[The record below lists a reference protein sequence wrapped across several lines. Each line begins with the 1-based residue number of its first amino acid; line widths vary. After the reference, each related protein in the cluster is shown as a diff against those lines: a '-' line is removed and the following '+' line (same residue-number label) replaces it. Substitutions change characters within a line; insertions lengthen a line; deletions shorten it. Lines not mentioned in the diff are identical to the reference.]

1 MTNREKA
8 LCNGIIHSASL
19 AAAAVGGGLAQ
30 VPTSDNLI
38 ITPIQLSMTISLGKV
53 LGITLDRSTAKAT
66 IASAAAATTGRMA
79 SQVALGW
86 FPGIGNVINATTAAG
101 LTEAMGWIMA
111 NEFEKESEMAI

>member
-1 MTNREKA
+1 
-8 LCNGIIHSASL
+8 
-19 AAAAVGGGLAQ
+19 
-30 VPTSDNLI
+30 
-38 ITPIQLSMTISLGKV
+38 
-53 LGITLDRSTAKAT
+53 
-66 IASAAAATTGRMA
+66 MA